1 MKCVRGLVERMLESL
16 LWKWRASGA
25 AVRVMM
31 RITMGLVM
39 AVEHART
46 EQLPG
51 ARAAEVEQM
60 ISMMSRLLQ
69 HLLDYV
75 VWRPRNELK

>member
-1 MKCVRGLVERMLESL
+1 
-16 LWKWRASGA
+16 
-25 AVRVMM
+25 
-31 RITMGLVM
+31 MGLVM